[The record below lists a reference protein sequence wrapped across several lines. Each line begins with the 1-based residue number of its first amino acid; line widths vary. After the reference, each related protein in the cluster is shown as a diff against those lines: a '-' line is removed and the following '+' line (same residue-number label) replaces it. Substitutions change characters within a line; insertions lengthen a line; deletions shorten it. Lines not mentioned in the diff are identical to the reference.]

1 MLKVAADKHREAW
14 ESLVSAAKENAYAHY
29 ALYASRT
36 LAVRHPDVYLKG
48 DRWFF
53 EGASRLTGFARCY
66 EEPTS
71 LAWCHMEYGR
81 PFFEGGESFAGIVGE
96 KALDFDA
103 IDLASYRPTE
113 PRLILP
119 GPFEPLL
126 DHRFGPLAVTLKTEG
141 RVTTPL
147 EMAEIAYFQEI
158 ARGSNPAQLFLA
170 LAVDETAYLVH
181 SGQLLALP
189 SLRAVNEPTAPVF
202 LVFNEEAVS
211 YPLMA
216 REDDNE
222 LLQRALSRVGALVSP
237 DLDPWEADVLE
248 SLRDASMLANDRQK
262 TMAALASTRA
272 TGWKCHPF
280 YPAWLNIVPEDDFDI
295 TISRRLCLIRDFDR
309 RANAVSPAAAY
320 LYGVA
325 LSSSNVEGQMRRLS
339 REYLIRTAVVRE
351 AEARGWKPA
360 WRLESWGHV
369 WPCGLMEH
377 TIDDA
382 FRSRTGHCVSQCHMV
397 GAVLSLLDVPHVIVN
412 FDRGGVK
419 EGISHHFVLS
429 QDGAFLFDDG
439 IVNFRGVDQ
448 DTEDYGPLLSFAIE
462 GEWARTVGSGIYGNV
477 SAGLLP
483 ALLNTVAQ
491 ALDTRF
497 QLEFLADRSTRKTL
511 SMDVLLEA
519 IKTDGIEE
527 VKLP

>member
-1 MLKVAADKHREAW
+1 MSKAAADKHREAW
-14 ESLVSAAKENAYAHY
+14 ESLVSTAQENAYARY

-36 LAVRHPDVYLKG
+36 LAVRHPNVYLKG

-81 PFFEGGESFAGIVGE
+81 PFFEGGESFAGISGE
-96 KALDFDA
+96 ESLDFGT
-103 IDLASYRPTE
+103 IDLSSYRPTE
-113 PRLILP
+113 PRLIVP

-141 RVTTPL
+141 RVITPL

-158 ARGSNPAQLFLA
+158 SRGSDPTQLFLA
-170 LAVDETAYLVH
+170 LAVDGTAYLVR
-181 SGQLLALP
+181 SELLLALP
-189 SLRAVNEPTAPVF
+189 SLRPVDEPTAQVF
-202 LVFNEEAVS
+202 LLFNEEAVS
-211 YPLMA
+211 YPLMG

-222 LLQRALSRVGALVSP
+222 PLQRALNRVGALESP
-237 DLDPWEADVLE
+237 NLDPWEADVVK
-248 SLRDASMLANDRQK
+248 SLRDASRLANDCQEQ
-262 TMAALASTRA
+262 MASLAATRA
-272 TGWKCHPF
+272 TGWRCHPF
-280 YPAWLNIVPEDDFDI
+280 YSAWLNIVPEDDFDI

-320 LYGVA
+320 LYGIAVA
-325 LSSSNVEGQMRRLS
+325 ADSLEGRMRRLS

-351 AEARGWKPA
+351 EEARGWKPA

-382 FRSRTGHCVSQCHMV
+382 FRSRTGHCVSQCHML

-439 IVNFRGVDQ
+439 IVNFRGADS

-477 SAGLLP
+477 SADVLPTLLDD
-483 ALLNTVAQ
+483 VAR

-497 QLEFLADRSTRKTL
+497 QLEFFADRSTRETL
-511 SMDVLLEA
+511 SMDGLLDVV
-519 IKTDGIEE
+519 KTDGIEE

>member
-1 MLKVAADKHREAW
+1 MSKPAVDKHQEAW
-14 ESLVSAAKENAYAHY
+14 KNLVSTAKENAYARS

-53 EGASRLTGFARCY
+53 EGASRLSGFAKCY

-81 PFFEGGESFAGIVGE
+81 PFFEGGESFTGIAGE
-96 KALDFDA
+96 EALDFGK
-103 IDLASYRPTE
+103 IDLSSYRPTE
-113 PRLILP
+113 PRLIVP

-126 DHRFGPLAVTLKTEG
+126 DHRLGPLAVTLKAEG
-141 RVTTPL
+141 RVVTPL

-158 ARGSNPAQLFLA
+158 ARGSDPAQLFLA
-170 LAVDETAYLVH
+170 LAVDGTAYLVN
-181 SGQLLALP
+181 SKRLLALP
-189 SLRAVNEPTAPVF
+189 LLHPVDKPTAPVF
-202 LVFNEEAVS
+202 LIFNEKAVS
-211 YPLMA
+211 YPLMG
-216 REDDNE
+216 REDDTE
-222 LLQRALSRVGALVSP
+222 SIQHALSRVGALVSP
-237 DLDPWEADVLE
+237 KLDTWEAGILE
-248 SLRDASMLANDRQK
+248 LMRDASMLANDHQEQ
-262 TMAALASTRA
+262 MAALAATRA

-309 RANAVSPAAAY
+309 RANAVSPATAY

-325 LSSSNVEGQMRRLS
+325 VSADDLEERMRRLS

-397 GAVLSLLDVPHVIVN
+397 GAVLSLLEVPHVIVN

-429 QDGAFLFDDG
+429 QNGAFLFDDG
-439 IVNFRGVDQ
+439 IVNFRGADS

-462 GEWARTVGSGIYGNV
+462 GDWARTVGSGIYGNV
-477 SAGLLP
+477 SSDLMP
-483 ALLNTVAQ
+483 ALLDTVIR

-497 QLEFLADRSTRKTL
+497 PLEFFADRSTRKTL
-511 SMDVLLEA
+511 SLDALLE
-519 IKTDGIEE
+519 IVKTDGIEE